1 MNGIPDE
8 CKGDC
13 NGNSLP
19 DSFEISQG
27 LTADCNANGVPDS
40 CDISSGASADCN
52 GNGRPDSCDIT
63 VIPAGAVQWTVSS
76 GGNGHW
82 YKRASGSATNWA
94 TANAAAIAAHG
105 HLVTITSPEEGA
117 FIASRLVSAAQN
129 TWIGLVQTIGSA
141 EPLAGWHW
149 STGEDFTYSNWA
161 QGTPND
167 YPSSADGE
175 ENHAVLLASGLWN
188 DWNLART
195 ASSII
200 EWSSTPENDCD
211 LNGVPDSCQADCNAD
226 GVPNVCEI
234 AAGAPDIDG
243 DGIPD
248 SCEYAQ
254 GDLSLDG
261 IVNAVDMAILLGN
274 WGSTTFTMGDIDHN
288 GSIGAGDLAMLLAS
302 WHHNP

>member
-1 MNGIPDE
+1 
-8 CKGDC
+8 
-13 NGNSLP
+13 
-19 DSFEISQG
+19 
-27 LTADCNANGVPDS
+27 
-40 CDISSGASADCN
+40 SADCN

-82 YKRASGSATNWA
+82 YMRSTSPAENWT

-117 FIASRLVSAAQN
+117 FIASRLVSTAPN

-149 STGEDFTYSNWA
+149 STGEEFTYSNWA

-167 YPSSADGE
+167 YPSAADGE
-175 ENHAVLLASGLWN
+175 ENQVVMLPSGLWN

-200 EWSSTPENDCD
+200 EWSNAPENDCD
-211 LNGVPDSCQADCNAD
+211 LNGTPDSCQADCDND
-226 GVPNVCEI
+226 GIPNVCEI
-234 AAGAPDIDG
+234 AAGAADVDL

-248 SCEYAQ
+248 SCECANA
-254 GDLSLDG
+254 DLTLDG
-261 IVNAVDMAILLGN
+261 IVGGDDLAIFLAN
-274 WGSTTFTMGDIDHN
+274 WGSSTYPCGDFDNN
-288 GSIGAGDLAMLLAS
+288 GSIGGGDLSILLAK
-302 WHHNP
+302 WGIVH